1 MQDEVRVTVVA
12 TGLNRAV
19 TRQSVRDRA
28 DFGMETSP
36 RKPQVQLIHTQGRR
50 DGTTGMMLD
59 EMDAYAP
66 APNQGI
72 GASLRRG
79 GSSEPAP
86 AVADFGNDSS
96 YLDIPAFLRRQ
107 AD

>member
-1 MQDEVRVTVVA
+1 
-12 TGLNRAV
+12 
-19 TRQSVRDRA
+19 
-28 DFGMETSP
+28 
-36 RKPQVQLIHTQGRR
+36 
-50 DGTTGMMLD
+50 MMLD

-72 GASLRRG
+72 GASLRAVAAASRRRR
-79 GSSEPAP
+79 
-86 AVADFGNDSS
+86 VADFGNDSS